1 MLRNGDILGVCL
13 KIGLNFPMQMFT
25 RRKRRH
31 VDDELPKKIGEKN
44 VGRSRISA
52 QRSHKFQGRAIV
64 KHERCGNEME
74 KSIITTSCSWAF
86 RIDTK

>member
-13 KIGLNFPMQMFT
+13 KIGLNFPMQMLT

-44 VGRSRISA
+44 VRRSRISA
-52 QRSHKFQGRAIV
+52 QRSHKFQGRANV
-64 KHERCGNEME
+64 KHESCGNEME
-74 KSIITTSCSWAF
+74 NQS
-86 RIDTK
+86 